1 LSTQTIERMAVEID
15 GAGDALVLL
24 HGLGGTS
31 NVWSPQMP
39 TLAPRFRTV
48 RPDLPGSG
56 RSPVPESVSIQ
67 SLVDAIAR
75 MCGELG
81 IARAHFAGH
90 SMGTVVC
97 QHLAVQHP
105 TLVQSLAL
113 LGPVSALPDAAR
125 QGMRD
130 RAAKVRAEGMAE
142 VAAALVQG
150 ATSSDTRSNQP
161 VAAAF
166 VRELLMRQVP
176 EGYAKLCEALA
187 AAEPADLAR
196 IGCRTLLLT
205 GDEDQ
210 VAPPSNVRAM
220 AGMMQGARVVVF
232 SRCGH
237 WTPIE
242 RATEVNAELREFY
255 FGRR

>member
-1 LSTQTIERMAVEID
+1 LSTQVIERMAVEID
-15 GAGDALVLL
+15 GAGDALVMI

-39 TLAPRFRTV
+39 VLGARYRV
-48 RPDLPGSG
+48 IRPDLPGSG
-56 RSPVPESVSIQ
+56 RSPAPAAVSIQ

-75 MCGELG
+75 LCGVLG
-81 IARAHFAGH
+81 VSRAHFAGH
-90 SMGTVVC
+90 SMGTIVC

-105 TLVQSLAL
+105 ALVQSLAL
-113 LGPVSALPDAAR
+113 IGPLPAPPDAAR
-125 QGMRD
+125 QGLRE

-142 VAAALVQG
+142 VAAALLQG
-150 ATSSDTRSNQP
+150 ATSTDTRANHP

-166 VRELLMRQVP
+166 VREVLMRQDP

-187 AAEPADLAR
+187 AAEPADLTQVR
-196 IGCRTLLLT
+196 CRTLLVT

-210 VAPPSNVRAM
+210 IAPPSTVRAM
-220 AGMMQGARVVVF
+220 AGMIEGARVAVF

-237 WTPIE
+237 WTTIE
-242 RATEVNAELREFY
+242 RAHELNAELKEFY